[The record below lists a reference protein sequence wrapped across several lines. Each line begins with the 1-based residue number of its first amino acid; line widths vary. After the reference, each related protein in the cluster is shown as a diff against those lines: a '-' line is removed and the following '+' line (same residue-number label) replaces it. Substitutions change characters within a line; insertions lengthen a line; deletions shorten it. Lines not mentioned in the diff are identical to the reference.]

1 MTQQEQLISTF
12 LNLSANEQVDVTLAF
27 LQELARAK
35 IPPITEA
42 DRIFM
47 DNRIQVADEHPD
59 QLVPSE
65 DVFRELSEE
74 S

>member
-12 LNLSANEQVDVTLAF
+12 LNLPANEQVDVTLAF
-27 LQELARAK
+27 LQELAKAK
-35 IPPITEA
+35 IPPIEEA
-42 DRIFM
+42 EQIFL
-47 DNRIQVADEHPD
+47 DNRIQVADEYPE
-59 QLVPSE
+59 QLIPSE